1 MPGFMAVFLP
11 SLRRGTVVSI
21 CLSRS
26 QNMPWAAVLL
36 RKVWFFFF
44 FGLILCQT
52 WDCAYRVC
60 RQYLNLVYFSYSHL
74 TYLSLPS
81 KLENC
86 YCCFYS
92 AKVMPGL
99 FSWLGQEH
107 GAQRRSEKSVREC
120 GASGPEV
127 QCSDGCSRPTGRPKL
142 SSLAPLSCLGSV

>member
-11 SLRRGTVVSI
+11 SLRRGQSFPYIFLGHRI
-21 CLSRS
+21 CLG
-26 QNMPWAAVLL
+26 LL
-36 RKVWFFFF
+36 SCLESFVVF

-52 WDCAYRVC
+52 WDCAYGVC
-60 RQYLNLVYFSYSHL
+60 RQYLNLVYFSCSHL

-81 KLENC
+81 KLENY

-92 AKVMPGL
+92 VKVMPGL
-99 FSWLGQEH
+99 FSRLGQEH

-142 SSLAPLSCLGSV
+142 SSLAPVSCLGSV